1 MRSASFTTTSRSRTA
16 GLLRLLNPAQQ
27 LLAEYVADYVVIVV
41 AILVLGITDRASPR
55 SAYVPKAYLTASAFP
70 LYDNSVP
77 AWSVPVYTI
86 LVPAAVCVAYVVL
99 WQKPRA
105 ALHHLLLGLMACV
118 MITGALTNCIKI
130 PVGRLR
136 PDFNA
141 RCWPDG
147 KVLWDKEDEQG
158 GYPRCTGNPDSVAE
172 GRKSFPS
179 GEMGS
184 QAFAQHCEWAAPE
197 LTGVCT

>member
-1 MRSASFTTTSRSRTA
+1 MRSNSFTTTSRSRTA
-16 GLLRLLNPAQQ
+16 SLLRLAPAQQ

-41 AILVLGITDRASPR
+41 AILVLGITDRATPR
-55 SAYVPKAYLTASAFP
+55 KGYLPKAYLPATAFP
-70 LYDNSVP
+70 LYGNTVP
-77 AWSVPVYTI
+77 SWSVPVYTI
-86 LVPAAVCVAYVVL
+86 LVPAAVCAAYVVL

-118 MITGALTNCIKI
+118 MITGAVTNCIKC

-147 KVLWDKEDEQG
+147 KLLWDQEDDLG
-158 GYPRCTGNPDSVAE
+158 GFPRCTGNPDSVAE

-179 GEMGS
+179 GELGS
-184 QAFAQHCEWAAPE
+184 QAVHTALQMWRC
-197 LTGVCT
+197 